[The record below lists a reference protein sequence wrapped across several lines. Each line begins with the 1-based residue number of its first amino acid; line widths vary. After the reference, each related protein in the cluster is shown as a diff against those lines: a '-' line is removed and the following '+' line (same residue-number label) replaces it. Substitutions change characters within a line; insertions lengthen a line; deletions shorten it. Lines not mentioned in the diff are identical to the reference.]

1 MKKLSTVLAFSL
13 LLVICQMTFAQQP
26 DFSKT
31 SQLLDSLEKHEKF
44 MGTVLL
50 AESGQIKFA
59 KAIGFADTE
68 NDLKNVIETRYRI
81 GSISKMFTSVLI
93 FQAIEDKKLSLETP
107 LSDFFPSIPNA
118 AQITLDHLLKH
129 RSGIH
134 SFTSNEDYLTYH
146 TESKTRDE
154 MLQLIEKG
162 GSDFEPGSKAE
173 YSNSNYVLLS
183 YILEDIYQKSFAEI
197 LEKGIV
203 KPLKLKNTGIFNAIN
218 PEQKE
223 AKSYTYN
230 GGWVVEKETHP
241 TIPMGAGAIQSTAED
256 LMLFA
261 EGIFGGK
268 LISDQSLS
276 QMMEI
281 QEGFGRGMFS
291 FPYYEK
297 KSFGHTGGID
307 GFRSMLGYF
316 PEEKVAIVTLSN
328 GLNWNNNDL
337 LLATLNG
344 HFGREVTLPS
354 FQTYELSSEDLDQ
367 YLGEYVSKQIPIS
380 FTFIKE
386 GNTLIAKP
394 SGQPDTK
401 LEATAKHQFEF
412 TSVGAVFIFDPLT
425 GKMTFKQGGGTFN
438 YERK

>member
-1 MKKLSTVLAFSL
+1 MKKLSTLFAFAL
-13 LLVICQMTFAQQP
+13 LLLIGQMAFAQQS

-31 SQLLDSLEKHEKF
+31 SQLLDSLEKHKKF

-59 KAIGFADTE
+59 KAIGYADTE
-68 NDLKNVIETRYRI
+68 NDIKNVIETRYRI

-93 FQAIEDKKLSLETP
+93 FQGIEDKKLSLETP
-107 LSDFFPSIPNA
+107 LSEFFPTIPNA
-118 AQITLDHLLKH
+118 DQITIDQLLKH

-134 SFTSNEDYLTYH
+134 SFTGNEDYLSYH
-146 TESKTRDE
+146 TESKSRDE
-154 MLQLIEKG
+154 MLQLIEDG
-162 GSDFEPGSKAE
+162 GSDFEPDSKAE

-183 YILEDIYQKSFAEI
+183 YILEDIHGKSFAEI
-197 LEKGIV
+197 LEKEII
-203 KPLKLKNTGIFNAIN
+203 KPLELKNTGVFDAIDSQ
-218 PEQKE
+218 QKE
-223 AKSYTYN
+223 ARSYTYN
-230 GGWVVEKETHP
+230 GDWVVEKETNP

-261 EGIFGGK
+261 EGLFGGK
-268 LISDQSLS
+268 LISEQSLA

-281 QEGFGRGMFS
+281 QEGYGRGMFS
-291 FPYYEK
+291 FPYYDK

-337 LLATLNG
+337 LLAVLNG
-344 HFGREVTLPS
+344 NFGKEVEIPS
-354 FQTYELSSEDLDQ
+354 FQTYEVSTEALDQ
-367 YLGEYVSKQIPIS
+367 YLGEYVSEQIPIS
-380 FTFIKE
+380 FTFVKE
-386 GNTLIAKP
+386 GSTLIAKP

-401 LEATAKHQFEF
+401 LEATAEHQFEF
-412 TSVGAVFIFDPLT
+412 TSVGAVFIFDPST
-425 GKMTFKQGGGTFN
+425 GKMTFKQGGGTFE